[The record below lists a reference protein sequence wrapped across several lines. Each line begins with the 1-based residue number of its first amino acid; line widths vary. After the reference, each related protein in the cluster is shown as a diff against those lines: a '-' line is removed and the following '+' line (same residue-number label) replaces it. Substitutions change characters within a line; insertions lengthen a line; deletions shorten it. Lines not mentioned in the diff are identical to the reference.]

1 MNEGLAREEPAA
13 PWFEFSIN
21 PARAAPILKRL
32 VAPTRTRARIFDTD
46 GFLLLDTRAFY
57 APGTLGDQP
66 VPQTTDDE
74 EQTLFSRTWNAV
86 KQRFGRVDLSPP
98 EEGPGPRQFTE
109 VQRALQGRASSVV
122 RVSTEGQTI
131 VYAAAPI
138 QRAGMVRGV
147 LLMSTQEGDID
158 RIISEERWD
167 FVTVFLIAAVVMLLL
182 SAMLAGTI
190 AEPVRKLSEAADRV
204 RRGIRARHEIPD
216 FSDRSDEIGQLS
228 LSLREMTSVLYH
240 RIDAIE
246 RFAADV
252 SHELK
257 NPLTSLRSAVE
268 TLPLAR
274 NPESR
279 ERLLSVILHDVKRLD
294 RLITDISDASRLDAE
309 LQRSEAEPV
318 DVAALLRTTVDM
330 RQEVASEGDHR
341 VELVLVPEERP
352 VRGLVVR
359 GHDSRLVQ
367 VFDNLI
373 ENALSFSPPGGVV
386 TVTARRRSGRV
397 EVWWRIRG
405 RAFPIMLSSASSSVS
420 IPIGPTRVLASI
432 PASASRSP
440 GRLWKRMV
448 EPCAPRTGPAR
459 MGKAVVRAS
468 SSPFRPRQ
476 AVDEGHVRR
485 SALCSCD
492 GNRDRRWGIL
502 ISGRSKAGKSH
513 LAEALLALAR
523 AEGLEALLVGDD
535 RVGLISEAGGI
546 VAMPHPAIAGLIE
559 RRGTGILTVPHR
571 AEVRLALEI
580 VLEANGPAE
589 PAVDRAQR
597 LPGLFLLR
605 LTTGEQPDARLLFP
619 LVVAALSP

>member
-1 MNEGLAREEPAA
+1 MLDRKHPESGVNAPAVSIEPPSVLARLRGMLRRFAFRARLTVARRFSSSLTRRIAFLNLAGLLALFLGFLWMNQTRLGVIDARSQSLSLQAELIAGAIAGALTPENEPPAFDPDKFLQQQLNEGLAREEPAA

-66 VPQTTDDE
+66 VPQATDDE
-74 EQTLFSRTWNAV
+74 EQTLFSRTWNAM
-86 KQRFGRVDLSPP
+86 KQRFGRIDLSPP

-122 RVSTEGQTI
+122 RVSTEGQTL

-138 QRAGMVRGV
+138 QRAGLVRGV

-158 RIISEERWD
+158 RIIAEERWD
-167 FVTVFLIAAVVMLLL
+167 FITVFLIAAVVMLLL

-216 FSDRSDEIGQLS
+216 FSERSDEIGQLS

-341 VELVLVPEERP
+341 VELVIAPEERP
-352 VRGLVVR
+352 ARGLVVR

-373 ENALSFSPPGGVV
+373 ENALSFSPPGGAV

-397 EVWWRIRG
+397 EV
-405 RAFPIMLSSASSSVS
+405 
-420 IPIGPTRVLASI
+420 T
-432 PASASRSP
+432 
-440 GRLWKRMV
+440 V
-448 EPCAPRTGPAR
+448 E
-459 MGKAVVRAS
+459 
-468 SSPFRPRQ
+468 
-476 AVDEGHVRR
+476 DEGPGIPDH
-485 SALCSCD
+485 ALE
-492 GNRDRRWGIL
+492 RIFERFYTDRPDQGFGQHSGL
-502 ISGRSKAGKSH
+502 GLAISRQIV
-513 LAEALLALAR
+513 EAHGGTLR
-523 AEGLEALLVGDD
+523 AENRPGKDGA
-535 RVGLISEAGGI
+535 SGGARFI
-546 VAMPHPAIAGLIE
+546 VTLPAA
-559 RRGTGILTVPHR
+559 TGGR
-571 AEVRLALEI
+571 
-580 VLEANGPAE
+580 
-589 PAVDRAQR
+589 
-597 LPGLFLLR
+597 
-605 LTTGEQPDARLLFP
+605 
-619 LVVAALSP
+619 

>member
-1 MNEGLAREEPAA
+1 MLDRKRPEPGMEATASSVDAPSLWLRLRGMLRRFIFRARLTVARRFSSSLTRRIAILNLAGLAALFLGFLWMNQTRLGVIDARSQSLSLQAELIAGAVAGALTTENDNGAFDPDKFLQQQLNEGLAREQPAA

-57 APGTLGDQP
+57 APGTLGDATP
-66 VPQTTDDE
+66 EPGASDE

-86 KQRFGRVDLSPP
+86 KQRFGRVDISPP
-98 EEGPGPRQFTE
+98 EEAPGPRQFLE
-109 VQRALQGRASSVV
+109 VQRGLQGRASSVV
-122 RVSTEGQTI
+122 RVSTDGQTL

-138 QRAGMVRGV
+138 QHAGHVRGV
-147 LLMSTQEGDID
+147 LLLSTQEGDVD
-158 RIISEERWD
+158 RIIAEERSD

-228 LSLREMTSVLYH
+228 LSLREMTNVLYH

-279 ERLLSVILHDVKRLD
+279 ERLLAVILHDVKRLD

-318 DVAALLRTTVDM
+318 DIGALLRTHVDM
-330 RQEVASEGDHR
+330 RQEVANEGQNR

-352 VRGLVVR
+352 VRGLMVR
-359 GHDSRLVQ
+359 GHDNRLVQ

-373 ENALSFSPPGGVV
+373 ENAISFSPPGGLV
-386 TVTARRRSGRV
+386 TVTARRQSGRV
-397 EVWWRIRG
+397 EV
-405 RAFPIMLSSASSSVS
+405 
-420 IPIGPTRVLASI
+420 
-432 PASASRSP
+432 
-440 GRLWKRMV
+440 MV
-448 EPCAPRTGPAR
+448 E
-459 MGKAVVRAS
+459 
-468 SSPFRPRQ
+468 
-476 AVDEGHVRR
+476 DEGPGIPDH
-485 SALCSCD
+485 ALE
-492 GNRDRRWGIL
+492 RIFERFYTDRPDQGFGQHSGL
-502 ISGRSKAGKSH
+502 GLAISRQIV
-513 LAEALLALAR
+513 EAHGGTLR
-523 AEGLEALLVGDD
+523 AENRPGTEG
-535 RVGLISEAGGI
+535 AGGGARFI
-546 VAMPHPAIAGLIE
+546 VTLPAF
-559 RRGTGILTVPHR
+559 TGGR
-571 AEVRLALEI
+571 
-580 VLEANGPAE
+580 
-589 PAVDRAQR
+589 
-597 LPGLFLLR
+597 
-605 LTTGEQPDARLLFP
+605 
-619 LVVAALSP
+619 